1 MATGD
6 YSIDTLREELY
17 QKGMFF
23 SKTTKRWTRSYLA
36 KVLRN
41 PFYIGK
47 MRWRGQVYPGKHK
60 PIIEKDIWNK
70 VQSILDGR
78 RNTANIQKR
87 KFTYGHG
94 LMKCSDC
101 GHQITA
107 EIHKKRYVYYV
118 CSQRRHID
126 HSFELQWV
134 KEEEIESQII
144 ALLQKLVLPDELYDW
159 VVQYLKV
166 STKKNEQEKEKEI
179 YSVKRRLKEAQVK
192 FDNLLIKA
200 SESEDKLSTGFMRLA
215 SKQQMEISLLQ
226 NRMQRLEMGKE
237 EDIQKPLQIIELTQ
251 DIANK
256 YVSLKS
262 TQKRG
267 IVKSVFSNLSL
278 NGVSL
283 CAEYNLPFEI
293 LVKNAHCP
301 PNYA

>member
-1 MATGD
+1 M
-6 YSIDTLREELY
+6 S
-17 QKGMFF
+17 
-23 SKTTKRWTRSYLA
+23 
-36 KVLRN
+36 N
-41 PFYIGK
+41 
-47 MRWRGQVYPGKHK
+47 
-60 PIIEKDIWNK
+60 
-70 VQSILDGR
+70 
-78 RNTANIQKR
+78 
-87 KFTYGHG
+87 
-94 LMKCSDC
+94 
-101 GHQITA
+101 
-107 EIHKKRYVYYV
+107 
-118 CSQRRHID
+118 

-144 ALLQKLVLPDELYDW
+144 ALLQKMVLPDELYDW
-159 VVQYLKV
+159 VIQYLKV
-166 STKKNEQEKEKEI
+166 SAKKNEQEKEKEI

-215 SKQQMEISLLQ
+215 GKQQMEISPLQ
-226 NRMQRLEMGKE
+226 NRMQRLEMGKK

-256 YVSLKS
+256 YVSFKS

-283 CAEYNLPFEI
+283 CAAYNLPFEI

-301 PNYA
+301 PNYAWEDSNPQPSVP